1 MSLKSHIISCVLI
14 FLALKNAF
22 IKTNE
27 IIIVPFNS
35 SFARGSS
42 SGFSFMDDL
51 QERNLYTIINI
62 GEPET
67 EIKTILTMQS
77 QYLSLVQNHYID
89 KTNNSYNKYNITKS
103 TTFKNISWP
112 NQYFVE
118 SNNDIL
124 AEEKIKIKK
133 YNYQNNLYS
142 DIILNNI
149 NIILGINKQYKDN
162 IYLLNIGFQ
171 IIIDNKNL
179 EKEKYSFISQLKSR
193 KIINN
198 YYWFIFFD
206 KGSVENGN
214 FLYNPDELLNARG
227 KIVIGDLPSNYQPQ
241 NFHESQLL
249 STYSYGKDNILTW
262 AIEFNSIYY
271 YDKNN
276 KIVKDNYNKVHIN
289 INNFVVNAPVTYKYH
304 IEQSFFKQYL
314 NNNICHIYSGI
325 GYDSYYCDNSEN
337 FTIYNLK
344 QFPIL
349 YLQNN
354 ELQYIFEFDYED
366 LFVEKDNKYWFL
378 VTFPTYVDVEEWFF
392 GIIFLRKYNLIFNQD
407 SKTLSF
413 YNPKLPIIEKDKS
426 ENINNNSNSISY
438 ILIFVIILVIIISIV
453 IGVYIGKMV
462 YENKKGKKRFNE
474 LEDSFEYESKD
485 NQEEKNGNIINE
497 NNVIGI

>member
-1 MSLKSHIISCVLI
+1 MSLKSHIISSVLI
-14 FLALKNAF
+14 SFVLKFVF

-27 IIIVPFNS
+27 IIILPFNS
-35 SFARGSS
+35 SFVRGSS

-62 GEPET
+62 GEPEN
-67 EIKTILTMQS
+67 EIKAILTMQS

-89 KTNNSYNKYNITKS
+89 KTNSYNKYNITKS
-103 TTFKNISWP
+103 STFKNISCP

-133 YNYQNNLYS
+133 YNYQNNIYS
-142 DIILNNI
+142 DIVLNNI
-149 NIILGINKQYKDN
+149 NIILGVNKQYKDN
-162 IYLLNIGFQ
+162 TYLLNIGFQ

-198 YYWFIFFD
+198 YYWCIYFD
-206 KGSVENGN
+206 RGNAEKGN

-227 KIVIGDLPSNYQPQ
+227 RVVIGDLPSNYQPK
-241 NFHESQLL
+241 NFHISQLL
-249 STYSYGKDNILTW
+249 NTYSYGKDNILTW

-276 KIVKDNYNKVHIN
+276 KTVKDNYNKVHIN
-289 INNFVVNAPVTYKYH
+289 INNFIVSAPTTYKYH
-304 IEQSFFKQYL
+304 IEQAFFKQYL
-314 NNNICHIYSGI
+314 NRNICHIYSGI
-325 GYDSYYCDNSEN
+325 GYDSFYCDKSEN
-337 FTIYNLK
+337 FTINDLK
-344 QFPIL
+344 QFPTL

-354 ELQYIFEFDYED
+354 ELQYIFGFDYED

-378 VTFPTYVDVEEWFF
+378 VTFPTFVEVEEWFF

-407 SKTLSF
+407 SKTISF
-413 YNPKLPIIEKDKS
+413 YNPNLPIIDNDSSRK
-426 ENINNNSNSISY
+426 INNNSNDKTY
-438 ILIFVIILVIIISIV
+438 IIIIVIIIVIIISIG
-453 IGVYIGKMV
+453 IGIYIGKMV
-462 YENKKGKKRFNE
+462 YENKKGKKRLNE
-474 LEDSFEYESKD
+474 LDDSFEYDSKL
-485 NQEEKNGNIINE
+485 NQEEKNGN
-497 NNVIGI
+497 NVIGI